1 MIHLEPLHQS
11 PFRRIDLVRI
21 YLGVPQ
27 SQDAYHSRLNYD
39 YICVAISNPRTHQA
53 EVKGLKAH
61 SGRWTKNTQ
70 LELLDQLYAQRGA
83 TEVRYERASGK
94 KLTWYRH
101 TLRQWKVFKRRPP
114 LDITVISA

>member
-39 YICVAISNPRTHQA
+39 YICVAVSNPRTHQA

-70 LELLDQLYAQRGA
+70 LELLDQLYAQRG
-83 TEVRYERASGK
+83 TVEVRYERASGK
-94 KLTWYRH
+94 APRLYRH
-101 TLRQWKVFKRRPP
+101 GQARWRPFRPRPP
-114 LDITVISA
+114 IDITVISA